1 MADSRQYV
9 IQLTVDDKG
18 AVSNVNELNNSIQEV
33 DKSTTSLRKQLRDI
47 QAQLSGLDSNS
58 EEFQKLS
65 KQAGELKDRMNDAAD
80 AVRANAGNAFE
91 GLANNAG
98 LLGDRLLSLDF
109 EGVASSAK
117 GLAANLK
124 NVSAK
129 EITQGISQMGSAFLS
144 LGKALLANPIF
155 LIGGAIAAV
164 VLNIEKLLPL
174 IDGVTDAQEEQLALT
189 QEKVALEK
197 EGLDAIS
204 RTENTLK
211 LSGKSEKEIR
221 DLKIQQLNAVIA
233 ATEAQ
238 LAQQKAIKQA
248 QVEAANR
255 NKDILTGILNFL
267 TAPFQV
273 LLGGVDQLI
282 SGLNKV
288 GIISDETFAS
298 IGSIQQKF
306 KDFAIGGAA
315 NLLFDPAEVEAEGAA
330 AEKAIQ
336 TELENLKNQR
346 DGFLLDQKNKDAQA
360 AAARIEAKRKEAE
373 ELAKIEASIYKQSK
387 ELRDQILKDAAEQ
400 GESLTDIRAAA
411 ALQALDQQRANSE
424 LLAAEFAAQN
434 LTEQEKEIAA
444 SDEKYAK
451 LRALAGN
458 DAEARKQIAELNAK
472 EVDAINQKYAELDIQ
487 RQRDLINTRLS
498 LTGDVLGSLQ
508 AINDS
513 FTAKNESQAR
523 RQFNINKGLQ
533 IAQALIQTYQSATGA
548 YASQLVPGD
557 PTAPIRAAIAAGA
570 AVAAGLAQVNKI
582 RQTQF
587 SSSGGGGG
595 GGGASVP
602 SFGGGGGGAGSTP
615 QFNPINT
622 NFITNRP
629 DQITPAYVLAGDV
642 ANATEARTK
651 VEDLSRL

>member
-472 EVDAINQKYAELDIQ
+472 EVAAIEAKYTEAQLDNQIKAIGDKLAIGANLFSGFA
-487 RQRDLINTRLS
+487 DLAS
-498 LTGDVLGSLQ
+498 
-508 AINDS
+508 S
-513 FTAKNESQAR
+513 FTAQNRQQAL
-523 RQFNINKGLQ
+523 RQFQITKAAN
-533 IAQALIQTYQSATGA
+533 IAQALVNTYLGATSA
-548 YASQLVPGD
+548 YAQTVGGPVIKGV
-557 PTAPIRAAIAAGA
+557 AAAS

-582 RQTQF
+582 RQQQF
-587 SSSGGGGG
+587 EGGGGG
-595 GGGASVP
+595 GGGSASIP

>member
-47 QAQLSGLDSNS
+47 QAQLSGLDVNS
-58 EEFQKLS
+58 DEFQKLS
-65 KQAGELKDRMNDAAD
+65 KQAGELKDRMNDAAE

-129 EITQGISQMGSAFLS
+129 EITQGVSQMGSAFLS

-174 IDGVTDAQEEQLALT
+174 IDGVTDAQEEQLELT
-189 QEKVALEK
+189 KEKVALEK

-360 AAARIEAKRKEAE
+360 AKE
-373 ELAKIEASIYKQSK
+373 
-387 ELRDQILKDAAEQ
+387 R
-400 GESLTDIRAAA
+400 
-411 ALQALDQQRANSE
+411 
-424 LLAAEFAAQN
+424 
-434 LTEQEKEIAA
+434 
-444 SDEKYAK
+444 
-451 LRALAGN
+451 
-458 DAEARKQIAELNAK
+458 AEARKKEADEMLRAQQEVSDLMQKLLAEQEAEEAESQRRRLDALVKANEERIKEEDAQFALRQSLIEDQTEREIDAIVAKYDALFAAAEGNAELERQLAQAQANELQAIRDKATEEEIANQQRVAEARISLASDGINAL
-472 EVDAINQKYAELDIQ
+472 A
-487 RQRDLINTRLS
+487 
-498 LTGDVLGSLQ
+498 

-548 YASQLVPGD
+548 YASQLTIPSPD
-557 PTAPIRAAIAAGA
+557 APIRAAIAAGA